1 MAKTIC
7 EHSVNRFLNCSTARP
22 CNMTAPPFTLQGTRN
37 LLSGLILKY
46 LFLTPKWPLPMII
59 LQFSE
64 KGLCLSTPRTL
75 KGGTDRPVLLS
86 CGPSH
91 GRPVTGCL
99 HSNLDNIFQNSY
111 LLEKKQFQA
120 FWKSYFCKMFPLTE
134 LLKLVVA
141 IKVP

>member
-22 CNMTAPPFTLQGTRN
+22 CNMSVPPSTLQGIRN

-46 LFLTPKWPLPMII
+46 YFFTPKWPLPMII

-75 KGGTDRPVLLS
+75 KGGTVRPVLPY
-86 CGPSH
+86 CGPPQAPCDGVSSQQLGQH
-91 GRPVTGCL
+91 FSKIISSPK
-99 HSNLDNIFQNSY
+99 H
-111 LLEKKQFQA
+111 QFQA
-120 FWKSYFCKMFPLTE
+120 FWKSYFCKMFPFAE